1 MALSGN
7 TQEFT
12 TFKCLFSRE
21 SATGHKRRLVMFNPK
36 TCHESGFWAV
46 VVHSKASGSGAV
58 ETTNVTDILIIK
70 L

>member
-1 MALSGN
+1 
-7 TQEFT
+7 
-12 TFKCLFSRE
+12 
-21 SATGHKRRLVMFNPK
+21 MFNPK